1 MAQECSTGCIF
12 SAPRAVQFQGR
23 RLDTGGDDQCKRR
36 QRWEIRRLGYIVE
49 TNEHYRQRTLL
60 RYAPES
66 AGSA

>member
-1 MAQECSTGCIF
+1 
-12 SAPRAVQFQGR
+12 
-23 RLDTGGDDQCKRR
+23 LDTGGDDQCKRR

-49 TNEHYRQRTLL
+49 TNEHYSQRTLL